1 MELNSFQQKA
11 FDEQKPTI
19 EKFGRRTWG
28 WTLFFLAWIGFGG
41 YALYLQIADG
51 HIVTGMRDNVVW
63 GLYIANFIFFIG
75 ISYAGAVISGILHI
89 LKVEWRKPIIRIAE
103 MITVIATLIGPV
115 FILLCVGR
123 FDRLHHL
130 ILYPR

>member
-11 FDEQKPTI
+11 FDHQRDHI
-19 EKFGRRTWG
+19 EKFGRKSWM
-28 WTLFFLAWIGFGG
+28 WTIFFLLWIIVGG

-75 ISYAGAVISGILHI
+75 IIS
-89 LKVEWRKPIIRIAE
+89 
-103 MITVIATLIGPV
+103 
-115 FILLCVGR
+115 FS
-123 FDRLHHL
+123 
-130 ILYPR
+130 